1 MHFEFFKSRYP
12 IIPCFKSNH
21 RGDPY
26 HRFEMRILH
35 LSRTKVLRGNGL
47 QDVEVV
53 KLVSLPKSSLD
64 LKVDVNPEKY
74 GM

>member
-1 MHFEFFKSRYP
+1 M
-12 IIPCFKSNH
+12 N
-21 RGDPY
+21 D
-26 HRFEMRILH
+26 LH

-47 QDVEVV
+47 RDVEVV

-64 LKVDVNPEKY
+64 LKVRWNPEKY